1 MKTLWEKGENAGNR
15 HFLLFPQCFPKS
27 SSQGLLTLSQTT
39 NFRLFQTQ
47 KNWQTTISN
56 YMKMAVSSP

>member
-27 SSQGLLTLSQTT
+27 SSQGLSPYPAEVWIKP
-39 NFRLFQTQ
+39 NIKARLVIAYY
-47 KNWQTTISN
+47 NLE
-56 YMKMAVSSP
+56 